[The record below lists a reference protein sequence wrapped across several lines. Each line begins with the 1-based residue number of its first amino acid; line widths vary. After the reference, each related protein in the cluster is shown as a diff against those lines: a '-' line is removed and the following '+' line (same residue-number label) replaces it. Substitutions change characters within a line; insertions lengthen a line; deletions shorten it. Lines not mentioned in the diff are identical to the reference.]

1 MPASQFTS
9 EAETNTIQVLIV
21 DDDLNQATL
30 VKDFL
35 KTSGDFA
42 IHWVNCIQD
51 LWRYLANHQPEII
64 LLDYRLPDGTGI
76 EALEELHKRGS
87 QIPVIIITG
96 QGDER
101 LAVRAL
107 QLGAADYLVKGND
120 YIFSLPAAI
129 QKIIKSQRLQKS
141 IDETR
146 EKNRYYAL
154 LLNNVRDAIVVWDT
168 NEIITYWNP
177 AASKLFGR
185 SIQKSLGQSVV
196 ESYLAYFTPP
206 IVVPQ
211 GEATGGQEVSRLY
224 KDENGHSVWV
234 SSRVNALRDYGAGG
248 RLIGFMD
255 VTRDITRRAKAE
267 DALRAEKNFV
277 ATVLDTVGALVVVL
291 DTAGRIVRSNRAFEA
306 ITGFTREKLRGQVIW
321 ESFISAEEANSFKAA
336 FFPID
341 KTKPKTACETQLITR
356 DGSRRVIAWSNTV
369 ILNEKKQ
376 AEFLIATGIDLTEK
390 KIAEETAQVH
400 LANSARLAAIGE
412 LASGV
417 AHHINNPLTAII
429 AETQILQQSIAESHP
444 AHESVDLIQR
454 AGWRVQKGVQ
464 QLLDFSRPATT
475 TLTSLSINDTIETAL
490 SLVGE
495 HIQSIG
501 IGLETHLAE
510 NLPSI
515 HGNTRQLIDLWVNLL
530 LLARDA
536 CADGSQHKILIRT
549 YNEEE
554 GKIQVKIRD
563 DGKIISAQEM
573 STLFEP
579 SFIKPVEGRGT
590 GIELS
595 ICQEI
600 VRQHFGEIEATSNS
614 KEGTIIRVTFPAEV
628 TNG

>member
-9 EAETNTIQVLIV
+9 EVETHTIPVLIV

-35 KTSGDFA
+35 KISGDFA
-42 IHWVNCIQD
+42 IHWVNCVQD
-51 LWRYLANHQPEII
+51 LWRYLTNHKPEII

-76 EALEELHKRGS
+76 EVLEELQNRGS
-87 QIPVIIITG
+87 QIPVILITG

-107 QLGAADYLVKGND
+107 QLGAVDYLIKGND
-120 YIFSLPAAI
+120 YVFSLPASI
-129 QKIIKSQRLQKS
+129 HKIIKSQRLQKS
-141 IDETR
+141 IDKTR
-146 EKNRYYAL
+146 EKNRYFAL

-168 NEIITYWNP
+168 NGIITHWNP
-177 AASKLFGR
+177 AASNLFGR
-185 SIQKSLGQSVV
+185 SIQESLGQPI
-196 ESYLAYFTPP
+196 EENYLAFFTPP
-206 IVVPQ
+206 IVLPQ

-224 KDENGHSVWV
+224 KDEKGHSVWV

-248 RLIGFMD
+248 KLIGFMD
-255 VTRDITRRAKAE
+255 VSRDITRRAKAE
-267 DALRAEKNFV
+267 DALRAERNFV

-306 ITGFTREKLRGQVIW
+306 ITGFPREKLRGQIIW
-321 ESFISAEEANSFKAA
+321 DVFITAKEADSFKAA
-336 FFPID
+336 FFSID
-341 KTKPKTACETQLITR
+341 KTNPKTACETQLITR
-356 DGSRRVIAWSNTV
+356 DGSRRVIAWSNTA

-376 AEFLIATGIDLTEK
+376 AEFFIATGIDLTEK
-390 KIAEETAQVH
+390 KIAEEIAQVH

-429 AETQILQQSIAESHP
+429 AEAQILQQSIPESHP
-444 AHESVDLIQR
+444 VHESVDLIQK

-501 IGLETHLAE
+501 IGLETDLAE
-510 NLPSI
+510 NLPGM
-515 HGNTRQLIDLWVNLL
+515 HGNTRQLVDLWVNLL

-536 CADGSQHKILIRT
+536 CADESYHKIIINT
-549 YNEEE
+549 HNEEQ
-554 GKIQVKIRD
+554 GKIQVEISD
-563 DGKIISAQEM
+563 DGKIIPEQEM

-579 SFIKPVEGRGT
+579 SFIKPIGGRGT

-614 KEGTIIRVTFPAEV
+614 EEGTIIQVTFPV
-628 TNG
+628 GTTI